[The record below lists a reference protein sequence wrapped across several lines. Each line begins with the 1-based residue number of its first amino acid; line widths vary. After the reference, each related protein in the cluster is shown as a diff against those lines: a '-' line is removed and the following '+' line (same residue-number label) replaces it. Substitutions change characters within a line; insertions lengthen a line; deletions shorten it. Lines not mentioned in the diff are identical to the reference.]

1 MLCEKQQKIDLSGK
15 TIVLTGATSGIGFA
29 SVRKLVKKGAYVI
42 GVGRSELRNQKAKQ
56 SILSDVS
63 DARVDYLLA
72 DLASQ
77 TQVRRL
83 VNEIKEL
90 LNKQKIISIDVLVN
104 NAGIYQEK
112 KQMTEDVIEKTFAVN
127 HLASFLLSYELLPLL
142 KASTRGRIITVSS
155 YAHRMTP
162 LVVNRLANPW
172 PYIGLLAYKRSKL
185 CNVLFSYE
193 FNRINDNKLIAV
205 ALDPGLVDTSIASK
219 GSDGISD
226 WVWQRRRK
234 DGESPDIPA
243 EAITYLSGIEKIET
257 PKGYFYRNYEPQL
270 PSMKAR
276 NEHLAEQLWKLSCKL
291 TNINW

>member
-1 MLCEKQQKIDLSGK
+1 MCCEKVQKVDLSGK

-29 SVRKLVKKGAYVI
+29 SARKLVENGAYVI
-42 GVGRSELRNQKAKQ
+42 GVGRSEQRNHKAKQ
-56 SILSDVS
+56 SILSEVP

-72 DLASQ
+72 DLTSQ
-77 TQVRRL
+77 TQIRRL
-83 VNEIKEL
+83 ALEIKAL
-90 LNKQKIISIDVLVN
+90 LSNQKIISIDVLVN
-104 NAGIYQEK
+104 NAGIYLEK
-112 KQMTEDVIEKTFAVN
+112 KQMTEDNIEMTFAVN

-142 KASTRGRIITVSS
+142 EASTRGRIISVSS

-162 LVVNRLANPW
+162 MIVNRLANPW

-193 FNRINDNKLIAV
+193 FNRIYDDKPIAV

-226 WVWQRRRK
+226 WVWKRRRK
-234 DGESPDIPA
+234 DGESPDFPA
-243 EAITYLSGIEKIET
+243 KAITYLSGIDKIET
-257 PKGYFYRNYEPQL
+257 SKGYFYRNCEPQF
-270 PSMKAR
+270 PSKNAR
-276 NEHLAEQLWKLSCKL
+276 NEHLAEKLWKLSCKL